1 MSRITRTMRLAQ
13 RRDVI
18 KSWSNSDHPK
28 RSSAGAKTPHNLA
41 MPRSAGIIMSR
52 LVAALGDVFPTHRKV
67 QSRWG
72 GALIVGGAA
81 LLGFAFPVV

>member
-1 MSRITRTMRLAQ
+1 MSRIIRTERQAQ
-13 RRDVI
+13 RRDAI
-18 KSWSNSDHPK
+18 KSRGKSDNPK

-41 MPRSAGIIMSR
+41 VPHSTGVIKGR
-52 LVAALGDVFPTHRKV
+52 LVVALGDVFPTYRKV
-67 QSRWG
+67 LSRWG